1 MPTMFLNIFLWPYLY
16 VYLPYSRDIISE
28 IVLLI
33 ASYKAFPRNQRDRR
47 SPTSV
52 CWLNGKSDGYQ
63 QLKIIFDSAKLC
75 QHIKEILWLYHIQA
89 SSSTSWD
96 WLFIS
101 QVKMIVQ
108 IFCLS
113 VLGFPIH
120 NLEIFQLLNSP
131 LFESWC
137 FKEVIYLLY
146 LNI

>member
-1 MPTMFLNIFLWPYLY
+1 M
-16 VYLPYSRDIISE
+16 SE

-33 ASYKAFPRNQRDRR
+33 VSYNAFPRNQRGRR

-52 CWLNGKSDGYQ
+52 CWLNAKSDGCQ
-63 QLKIIFDSAKLC
+63 QLKIIYDFAKLC
-75 QHIKEILWLYHIQA
+75 QPIKEILWLYHIQA

-108 IFCLS
+108 TLKLFCLS
-113 VLGFPIH
+113 VLGFTIH

-131 LFESWC
+131 LFELWY
-137 FKEVIYLLY
+137 FKEVIYLLFRNY
-146 LNI
+146 VSSCMYVYMCMCSGHNEYI